1 MAGAPITMGLREAN
15 QKFSQAIRSVR
26 AGRSVI
32 ITDRGK
38 PVAVIQPIEPEE
50 EDEGRARLIAAGLLR
65 PAYKKGPLPPFRPV
79 KLRGK
84 PIEDSIREER
94 DAE

>member
-1 MAGAPITMGLREAN
+1 MAAPLRMGLREAN

-26 AGRSVI
+26 AGRSII

-38 PVAVIQPIEPEE
+38 PVALIQPIVPSDDD
-50 EDEGRARLIAAGLLR
+50 DEGRDRLIEAGLLI
-65 PAYKKGPLPPFRPV
+65 PATRKGPLPPFRPV

-84 PIEDSIREER
+84 PLADTIREDR
-94 DAE
+94 DRR